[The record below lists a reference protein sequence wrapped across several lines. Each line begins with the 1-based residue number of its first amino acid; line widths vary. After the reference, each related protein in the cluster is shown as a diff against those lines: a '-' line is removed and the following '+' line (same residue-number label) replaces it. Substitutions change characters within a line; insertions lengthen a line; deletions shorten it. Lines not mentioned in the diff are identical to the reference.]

1 MNIELNEK
9 LVETVLPNNIVSTDE
24 ESPLSARI
32 EPYVD
37 DAVLW
42 LTSELLGG
50 SVELKPEHERLAV
63 RAVILRAFI
72 MALPSLDLVA
82 TPSGFGVIS
91 SQNMAPAS
99 KERVERLIASLGKN
113 LDELLC
119 QLQEACMTYEEWRN
133 SYPGTMF
140 TSSFFCFLRDVIG
153 ERTEG
158 ADIFSDFMRKRY
170 VFVKMERAVAD
181 RFMGRPFMDIVLKKF
196 TSGELTEAHPVI
208 ATLRSPAAIRFY
220 PKEYGRR
227 AIPHSA
233 WHVAQSIIA
242 ILPDYPELYDMY
254 LAGCPTPQLGHF
266 VNDRKGGYFF

>member
-1 MNIELNEK
+1 MNIELTEK
-9 LVETVLPNNIVSTDE
+9 LVETVLPNSIVSVED

-42 LTSELLGG
+42 LTSELLGA

-72 MALPSLDLVA
+72 MAIPSLDLVA
-82 TPSGFGVIS
+82 TPTGFGVIS

-99 KERVERLIASLGKN
+99 KERVERLIASLGRN
-113 LDELLC
+113 LDEVLC

-133 SYPGTMF
+133 TYPGTIF
-140 TSSFFCFLRDVIG
+140 TSSFFCFLRDVTG

-158 ADIFSDFMRKRY
+158 ADIFSDFMRRRY
-170 VFVKMERAVAD
+170 LAFRMESEMTE
-181 RFMGRPFMDIVLKKF
+181 RFLGMAFMNHVLKKF
-196 TSGELTEAHPVI
+196 TAGELTEAHPVI
-208 ATLRSPAAIRFY
+208 ARLRASATGKFF
-220 PKEYGRR
+220 PKEYRR
-227 AIPHSA
+227 CPDSHSA
-233 WHVAQSIIA
+233 WHVAQSIIN

-254 LAGCPTPQLGHF
+254 LAGCPVPQLGHF